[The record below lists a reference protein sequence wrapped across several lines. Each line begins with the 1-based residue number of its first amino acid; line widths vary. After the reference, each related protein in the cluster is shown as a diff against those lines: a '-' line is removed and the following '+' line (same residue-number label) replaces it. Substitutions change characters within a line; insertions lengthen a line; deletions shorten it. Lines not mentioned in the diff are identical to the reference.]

1 MNENMEMIEDESY
14 AEMNSESDTEM
25 KDVESDIENESIE
38 EEGERKEISTNSSTT
53 SEKQKNLIDI
63 LYKEL
68 IEKTHFEFY
77 EEIVNLLKN

>member
-1 MNENMEMIEDESY
+1 MEMIEDESY